1 MNFTDRVKISNMKKT
16 DIIHNLRAKAV
27 VFVIAALSL
36 VSCIQENFEYK
47 SSTTSETGKFTG
59 TAMDFINSTRPLDSL
74 SLIKEAISLTGL
86 QSLYTQAGPR
96 TFILPRNPGF
106 RAWLTTNKYASLS
119 AVPIAT
125 LSDVLKY
132 HIVKA
137 YYYTQDPQFI
147 ASNVPIQ
154 YQTEGTNPLFFSHN
168 GNFQVVVNQG
178 TKKSFT
184 IYVSNIRPTNG
195 VIHVS
200 PDVVYYLP

>member
-1 MNFTDRVKISNMKKT
+1 MKKT
-16 DIIHNLRAKAV
+16 DIIHNIRVKAV

-36 VSCIQENFEYK
+36 VSCIQESFDYE
-47 SSTTSETGKFTG
+47 SSTTSETGKFAG

-86 QSLYTQAGPR
+86 QSLYSQAGPR

-119 AVPIAT
+119 VVPVGILT
-125 LSDVLKY
+125 DVLKY
-132 HIVKA
+132 HIVKT

-147 ASNVPIQ
+147 KNDVPIM
-154 YQTEGTNPLFFSHN
+154 YQTEGASPLFFSHN
-168 GNFQVVVNQG
+168 SNFQVVVNHG
-178 TKKSFT
+178 TKKSFV

-200 PDVVYYLP
+200 SDVVYYLP